1 MKHSRMSKIYNS
13 KIFWMILSLLASLVL
28 WAYISNQDTTSISK
42 QLTGIQVQFSG
53 EDLLREERNL
63 AISDVDTTSV
73 NVWIR
78 GSRRAIGALDGSQVV
93 AVIDVSKITQAG
105 DMSWSY
111 TIKYPAGTDTG
122 SITTISRS
130 PEIIGFTVS
139 ALSSKSVEVAG
150 SFAGSL
156 AEGYSA
162 EDPTFEPSTV
172 TVTGSE
178 AALTKIAGAKVVF
191 GKDKTDVKESFSVDT
206 GYTLV
211 DADGNPVSTT
221 GLTFSTELIK
231 ATLPIM
237 EVKELPLSV
246 TLIDGG
252 GATANN
258 CTVSIEPQTI
268 KVAGDSKVLDAM
280 NKLVIGTVDLS
291 DFFASYEDTFPI
303 MLDDDLQNVT
313 GEVSALVKIVI
324 VGLTTKTF
332 DVTNISCS
340 NVAAG
345 CSAAVETE
353 TISVTMRGTEAA
365 LDALTAGN
373 IRAVADLSNYSDTT
387 GTVMPTAKIAVDG
400 VSGVGAI
407 GSYKVTVTLSKG

>member
-1 MKHSRMSKIYNS
+1 MSKIYNS

-303 MLDDDLQNVT
+303 MLDDDLQNIT

-353 TISVTMRGTEAA
+353 TISVTMRGTQAA
-365 LDALTAGN
+365 LDALTPDN

>member
-303 MLDDDLQNVT
+303 MLDDDLQNIT

-353 TISVTMRGTEAA
+353 TISVTMRGTQAA
-365 LDALTAGN
+365 LDALTPDN

>member
-1 MKHSRMSKIYNS
+1 MLHYLIMKHSRMSKIYNS

-237 EVKELPLSV
+237 AELVEKVGSRYLLV
-246 TLIDGG
+246 NL
-252 GATANN
+252 
-258 CTVSIEPQTI
+258 VSSR
-268 KVAGDSKVLDAM
+268 AR
-280 NKLVIGTVDLS
+280 DLS
-291 DFFASYEDTFPI
+291 AIAEEEGVIP
-303 MLDDDLQNVT
+303 
-313 GEVSALVKIVI
+313 EKKPVSAAIDEVYTGK
-324 VGLTTKTF
+324 LTIEK
-332 DVTNISCS
+332 
-340 NVAAG
+340 
-345 CSAAVETE
+345 
-353 TISVTMRGTEAA
+353 
-365 LDALTAGN
+365 
-373 IRAVADLSNYSDTT
+373 
-387 GTVMPTAKIAVDG
+387 
-400 VSGVGAI
+400 
-407 GSYKVTVTLSKG
+407 

>member
-1 MKHSRMSKIYNS
+1 MSKIYNS

-252 GATANN
+252 GATADN

-332 DVTNISCS
+332 DVTNISCA

>member
-1 MKHSRMSKIYNS
+1 MSKIYNS

-28 WAYISNQDTTSISK
+28 WAYISNQNTTSISK

-53 EDLLREERNL
+53 EDLLREDRNL

-122 SITTISRS
+122 AITTISRS
-130 PEIIGFTVS
+130 PETIGFTVS

-162 EDPTFEPSTV
+162 EDPTFEPSAV

-221 GLTFSTELIK
+221 GLTFSAEVIK

-291 DFFASYEDTFPI
+291 DFSASYEDTFPI

-365 LDALTAGN
+365 LNALTAGN

>member
-291 DFFASYEDTFPI
+291 DFSASYEDTFPI

>member
-1 MKHSRMSKIYNS
+1 MSKIYNS
-13 KIFWMILSLLASLVL
+13 RIFWMILSLLASLVL

>member
-1 MKHSRMSKIYNS
+1 MSKIYNS
-13 KIFWMILSLLASLVL
+13 RIFWMILSLLASLVL

-291 DFFASYEDTFPI
+291 DFSASYEDTFPI

>member
-1 MKHSRMSKIYNS
+1 MSKIYNS

-291 DFFASYEDTFPI
+291 DFSASYEDTFPI

>member
-1 MKHSRMSKIYNS
+1 MSKIYNS

-291 DFFASYEDTFPI
+291 DFSASYEDTFPI

-365 LDALTAGN
+365 LDTLTAGN

>member
-1 MKHSRMSKIYNS
+1 
-13 KIFWMILSLLASLVL
+13 MILSLLASLVL

-291 DFFASYEDTFPI
+291 DFSASYEDTFPI

>member
-1 MKHSRMSKIYNS
+1 MSKIYNS

>member
-1 MKHSRMSKIYNS
+1 MSKIYNS

-111 TIKYPAGTDTG
+111 TIKNPAGTDTG